1 MKKTGFTLIETI
13 VSVAVLG
20 ILCASAYGL
29 YATIINAIVYYRGQ
43 TTVSALADQ
52 YLEVAR
58 NLSYSKIGTINGNP
72 HGDLPDEP
80 NALNVTF
87 NGINYQ
93 IYYVVNAL
101 HDQADPNLTV
111 QDYKQVKLYV
121 KNVQNGITK
130 SFITTI
136 APISLASMG
145 NGGAL
150 SLQVI
155 GSIYSTYQPVVGAT
169 INITNISLNPHINLQ
184 RTAGSNGRWNEVGL
198 PPDSHYH
205 ISVTKNGYSSDQ
217 TYSVAQYPGTTQPDA
232 AVILNQTQSVTLVI
246 DKLSSMFLQTKDITC
261 QPVAGASL
269 NVQGTK
275 TISPGLPKFNQNLTS
290 NSSGIVS
297 PATSTSCS
305 NTCGAS
311 SCCLEWDTYTP
322 TLTSSQYMVY
332 GTSPVQTTDLLPN
345 TSQNFSLIL
354 GEKTDNSLLVLVKDA
369 SGNSVEG
376 ASVELSS
383 AGLGY
388 DNTKYTGGSVW
399 IQNDWSAGSGQ
410 TNFEAADRYSDD
422 DGNIT
427 TDIVP
432 LAVRLKEINDEYVSS
447 GSLTSSTFDTGTDQT
462 SYTILDWSAN
472 QDPDFSVSFQI
483 ATSDSIHDQPGDNY
497 WQDSSNYKGIDGA
510 SSTYYT
516 VPKVTINSSAKRYV
530 RYKAFLSTT
539 NSHKTPQLSSVSVNY
554 VSGCPT
560 PGQVMFS
567 SLEAGN
573 YDVTIN
579 GEQAFSNVNISGYF
593 ILQKNLSQ

>member
-1 MKKTGFTLIETI
+1 MKKTGFTLIETL

-43 TTVSALADQ
+43 TTVSALAGQ

-58 NLSYSKIGTINGNP
+58 NLAYSKIGTINGNP

-80 NALNVTF
+80 NALNLTF
-87 NGINYQ
+87 NNINYK

-130 SFITTI
+130 SFVTTI

-150 SLQVI
+150 SIQVI
-155 GSIYSTYQPVVGAT
+155 GSIYSSYQHIAGAT
-169 INITNISLNPHINLQ
+169 INITNTDVNPHINLT
-184 RTAGSNGRWNEVGL
+184 RTSGADGGWNEVGL

-205 ISVTKNGYSSDQ
+205 ISVTKDGYSSDQ
-217 TYSVAQYPGTTQPDA
+217 TYSVAQYPGTTQADA
-232 AVILNQTQSVTLVI
+232 TVILNQTQSVTLVI
-246 DKLSSMFLQTKDITC
+246 DKLSNMSLQTKDTAC
-261 QPVAGASL
+261 QPIAGVILS
-269 NVQGTK
+269 VQGAK
-275 TISPGLPKFNQNLTS
+275 TISPGLPKFNQNFTS
-290 NSSGIVS
+290 NGGGIINPVTT
-297 PATSTSCS
+297 ASCS

-311 SCCLEWDTYTP
+311 NCCLEWDTYTP
-322 TLTSSQYMVY
+322 ALASSQYMIY

-354 GEKTDNSLLVLVKDA
+354 GQKTANSLLVLVKDE

-376 ASVELSS
+376 ASVELIGV
-383 AGLGY
+383 GLGY
-388 DNTKYTGGSVW
+388 DETKYTGGSVW
-399 IQNDWSAGSGQ
+399 TQNDWSGGAGQ
-410 TNFEAADRYSDD
+410 KNFEAVDRYSDD

-432 LAVRLKEINDEYVSS
+432 LAVRLKETDGEYVSS
-447 GSLTSSTFDTGTDQT
+447 GSFISSTFDTGTDQT
-462 SYTILDWSAN
+462 SYTILDWSSN
-472 QDPDFSVSFQI
+472 QDPDFSVKFQI
-483 ATSDSIHDQPGDNY
+483 AASDEKHDGPEDNY
-497 WQDSSNYKGIDGA
+497 WQESVNYKGIDGT
-510 SSTYYT
+510 SSTYYA
-516 VPKVTINSSAKRYV
+516 VPKVTINSSAERYV

-539 NSHKTPQLSSVSVNY
+539 NPHKTPQLSSVSVNY

-560 PGQVMFS
+560 PGQVMFP

-573 YDVTIN
+573 YDVLIN
-579 GEQAFSNVNISGYF
+579 GEQSFSGVNISGYF
-593 ILQKNLSQ
+593 ILQKTLSQ